1 MRLEKITIICTIEI
15 KEISITD
22 LDIDAIVN
30 TANDGLWIDGGICG
44 AIFKVASHKQ
54 LLVACQPLTSK

>member
-1 MRLEKITIICTIEI
+1 LRLEKITIICTIKI

-44 AIFKVASHKQ
+44 AIFRWRA
-54 LLVACQPLTSK
+54 TSSFKSPANH

>member
-54 LLVACQPLTSK
+54 L